1 MNGGMTEPIND
12 SKFNSLRVL
21 IVEDE
26 AEVALQLEDM
36 LGDLGCNVVGPAS
49 RVGQALGLLD
59 RQPIDAAV
67 LDLNVAGELVYP
79 VADRLAERGVPF
91 IFATGYG
98 RSALADAYRTRPIL
112 EKPFLLSQLGKALLE
127 SLP

>member
-1 MNGGMTEPIND
+1 MTEPIND

-26 AEVALQLEDM
+26 AQVALQLEDM
-36 LGDLGCNVVGPAS
+36 LGDLGASVVGPAS
-49 RVGQALGLLD
+49 RVGQALDLLD
-59 RQPIDAAV
+59 RQVVDAAV

-79 VADRLAERGVPF
+79 VADQLAARGIPF
-91 IFATGYG
+91 VFATGYG
-98 RSALADAYRTRPIL
+98 ADALTDAYRTRPVL
-112 EKPFLLSQLGKALLE
+112 EKPFRLSQLGKALLE

>member
-1 MNGGMTEPIND
+1 MTEPIND

-26 AEVALQLEDM
+26 AQVALQLEDM
-36 LGDLGCNVVGPAS
+36 LGDLGASVVGPAS
-49 RVGQALGLLD
+49 RVGQALDLLD
-59 RQPIDAAV
+59 RQVVDAAV

-79 VADRLAERGVPF
+79 VADQLAARGIPF
-91 IFATGYG
+91 VFATGYG
-98 RSALADAYRTRPIL
+98 ADALTDTYRTRPVL
-112 EKPFLLSQLGKALLE
+112 EKPFRLSQLGKALLE